1 MTVCRAGRIHPCVFR
16 RGRPQTPAAK
26 QNAPVNSGRPPRAS
40 ASARTALATSGE
52 VTLLGGTLP
61 LLLHLGQQRASPD
74 LGAHPRIAARLIVC
88 CDVDRC
94 PDNPGRAMAIFVR
107 CIHNTLAA
115 DVLVVGEIYEVM
127 HINERDGYYALSG
140 LGRFTMT
147 RFKLVSAAEAGY
159 WPSRRRRSPAG
170 EEPNPS

>member
-1 MTVCRAGRIHPCVFR
+1 
-16 RGRPQTPAAK
+16 
-26 QNAPVNSGRPPRAS
+26 
-40 ASARTALATSGE
+40 
-52 VTLLGGTLP
+52 
-61 LLLHLGQQRASPD
+61 
-74 LGAHPRIAARLIVC
+74 
-88 CDVDRC
+88 
-94 PDNPGRAMAIFVR
+94 MAIFVR
-107 CIHNTLAA
+107 CIDNTLAA
-115 DVLVVGEIYEVM
+115 DVVGEIYEVM

>member
-1 MTVCRAGRIHPCVFR
+1 
-16 RGRPQTPAAK
+16 
-26 QNAPVNSGRPPRAS
+26 
-40 ASARTALATSGE
+40 
-52 VTLLGGTLP
+52 
-61 LLLHLGQQRASPD
+61 
-74 LGAHPRIAARLIVC
+74 
-88 CDVDRC
+88 
-94 PDNPGRAMAIFVR
+94 
-107 CIHNTLAA
+107 
-115 DVLVVGEIYEVM
+115 M